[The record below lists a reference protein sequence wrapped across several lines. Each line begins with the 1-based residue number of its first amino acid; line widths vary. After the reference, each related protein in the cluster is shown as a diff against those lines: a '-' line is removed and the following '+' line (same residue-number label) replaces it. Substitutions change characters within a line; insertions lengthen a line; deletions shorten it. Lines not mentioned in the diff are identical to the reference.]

1 MDSDDA
7 IIFFELTRG
16 KAEFAKAHFSIT
28 EKKIKYS
35 QKDVAHYSVQYSL
48 SEIKGA

>member
-1 MDSDDA
+1 MMQLF
-7 IIFFELTRG
+7 FFELTRA
-16 KAEFAKAHFSIT
+16 KTDFARAHFSIT

-35 QKDVAHYSVQYSL
+35 QKDVAHYSAQYSL